1 VTRRA
6 RMRGTVRSLAV
17 RRAVFALLLLACVP
31 SVAKAAPLDALQC
44 HTDGAYRICEGK
56 LAGFDG
62 TPLDTTLTLP
72 TRRPPRRG
80 RPLVVFLHG
89 LLADKG
95 EYLSKTT
102 EGTGSYKTVHW
113 NNRWFAS
120 RGYAVLNYSARGHG
134 ASGGEINLASKDVEV
149 RDARRLAGLVVDARA
164 LARVD
169 GTRVAVLGSSYGGGQ
184 AWLLLTTRPDGSTL
198 PYGQW
203 RSPEGR
209 LVRLVAVV
217 PQYTWTDL
225 VQSLVPNGRQPSRAV
240 VDPRTANTPLGV
252 PKITLID
259 GFLASAGSRL
269 PQQAY
274 GWLART
280 TAGEPYEGDPSVE
293 DAKRALSA
301 DRSAYFQ
308 DGYFHALANGQ
319 VRPVPVLAA
328 QGVTDPIFSALEA
341 VRMYRR
347 LRAARPSY
355 PIGMW
360 FGDFEHLTSLAKESE
375 LRAFHDLGTTFLARA
390 FRRPFARPPLDVRM
404 AVTNCDPRRFGPV
417 LRART
422 WDALATRR
430 LTFPLPG
437 AQETVS
443 PLSDP
448 RGPESDPVTLS
459 VQRGR
464 GCITTTRPVA
474 PGVASW
480 TIPVPGAG
488 FTLAGMP
495 HLVFHFTSAAT
506 DITFTPRVWDVAP
519 DGTQTLVTRGA
530 YRSLTVGGETVDTE
544 LFGAAW
550 HFASGHRLQL
560 EIPQSDATYFRPDN
574 FSSAALIDG
583 ARLELPV
590 T

>member
-1 VTRRA
+1 MRCAVLAIFSALCLCNVA
-6 RMRGTVRSLAV
+6 R
-17 RRAVFALLLLACVP
+17 
-31 SVAKAAPLDALQC
+31 AAPLDALAC
-44 HTDGAYRICEGK
+44 HSDQRVKICEGK
-56 LAGFDG
+56 IAGYDG
-62 TPLDTTLTLP
+62 TQLDSTLTLP
-72 TRRPPRRG
+72 TRPAPAHG

-89 LLADKG
+89 LLADKS
-95 EYLSKTT
+95 EYLSNTT
-102 EGTGSYKTVHW
+102 AGTGSYKTVHW
-113 NNRWFAS
+113 NNRWFAA

-134 ASGGEINLASKDVEV
+134 ASAGEINLASKDIEV

-184 AWLLLTTRPDGSTL
+184 AWLLLTTKPDGSSL

-209 LVRLVAVV
+209 LVRLVALV

-225 VQSLVPNGRQPSRAV
+225 VYSLVPNGRQPSRAV

-269 PQQAY
+269 PQEAY

-280 TAGEPYEGDPSVE
+280 TAGEPYEGDPSVD
-293 DAKRALSA
+293 DAKRALSI

-308 DGYFHALANGQ
+308 DSYFHTLANGQ
-319 VRPVPVLAA
+319 ARPVPVLAA

-390 FRRPFARPPLDVRM
+390 FAKPFAPPPLDVRM
-404 AVTNCDPRRFGPV
+404 AVTNCDPKRFGPV

-422 WDALATRR
+422 WDALAARR
-430 LTFPLPG
+430 IAFALPG
-437 AQETVS
+437 AQATTS

-448 RGPESDPVTLS
+448 RGAESDPVTLS

-506 DITFTPRVWDVAP
+506 DITFTPRLWDVAP

-550 HFASGHRLQL
+550 HFAPGHRLLL

-574 FSSAALIDG
+574 FSSSGLVDG
-583 ARLELPV
+583 VRLELPV
-590 T
+590 A

>member
-1 VTRRA
+1 MRCAVLAIFSALCLCNVA
-6 RMRGTVRSLAV
+6 R
-17 RRAVFALLLLACVP
+17 
-31 SVAKAAPLDALQC
+31 AAPLDALAC
-44 HTDGAYRICEGK
+44 HSDQRVKICEGK
-56 LAGFDG
+56 IAGYDG
-62 TPLDTTLTLP
+62 TQLDSTLTLP
-72 TRRPPRRG
+72 TRPAPAHG

-89 LLADKG
+89 LLADKS
-95 EYLSKTT
+95 EYLSNTT
-102 EGTGSYKTVHW
+102 AGTGSYKTVHW
-113 NNRWFAS
+113 NNRWFAA

-134 ASGGEINLASKDVEV
+134 ASAGEINLASKDIEV

-184 AWLLLTTRPDGSTL
+184 AWLLLTTKPDGSTL

-225 VQSLVPNGRQPSRAV
+225 VQSLVPHGRQPSRAV

-280 TAGEPYEGDPSVE
+280 TAGEPYEGDASVDE
-293 DAKRALSA
+293 AKRALSE

-308 DGYFHALANGQ
+308 DDYFRRVKEGL
-319 VRPVPVLAA
+319 VRPVPVFAA
-328 QGVTDPIFSALEA
+328 QGVTDPIFSALEL
-341 VRMYRR
+341 VRMARR
-347 LRAARPSY
+347 LHAARRDY

-360 FGDFEHLTSLAKESE
+360 FGDFEHLTSGVKVAE
-375 LRAFHDLGTTFLARA
+375 LRAFHDRGTRFLERA
-390 FRRPFARPPLDVRM
+390 FEHPFRRQKLDVRM
-404 AVTNCDPRRFGPV
+404 AVTSCDPKVFGPV
-417 LRART
+417 LKARS
-422 WDALATRR
+422 WDALHPGTVSFA
-430 LTFPLPG
+430 LPG
-437 AQETVS
+437 TQATAS

-448 RGPESDPVTLS
+448 RGLESDPVVLS
-459 VQRGR
+459 QTRGR
-464 GCITTTRPVA
+464 GCITTTRPPT
-474 PGVASW
+474 PGVATW
-480 TIPVPGAG
+480 TVPVERT

-495 HLVFHFTSAAT
+495 RLRFRFTSLAH
-506 DITFTPRVWDVAP
+506 DITFTPRLWDEAP
-519 DGTQTLVTRGA
+519 DGVQTLVTRGA
-530 YRSLTVGGETVDTE
+530 WRGVGDASVVDTE

-550 HFASGHRLQL
+550 HFAAGHRVVL
-560 EIPQSDATYFRPDN
+560 EIPQVDATYFRADN
-574 FSSAALIDG
+574 FASGALVSAARLDLPTA
-583 ARLELPV
+583 ARP
-590 T
+590 